1 MRLDHRTSRAT
12 ALAAAAALALA
23 ACGGNGGNGG
33 TGGDGGDGNGGGGG
47 DVEVFTW
54 WAAGSEKAGLDA
66 LVGVFEEQHPDF
78 TFVNGAVAGGAG
90 SAAKDLLQTRLQAQD
105 PPDTFQAHAGAEL
118 QDYIDAGQI
127 EDVSALYDEFGLTD
141 AFPADLVDRLRSE
154 DGAIY
159 SIPSNIHR
167 ANLVWANPTVLEDNG
182 IDPSATY
189 ADLDAWMADLDKL
202 EAAGVTPLSVATT
215 WTQVHLLET
224 VLLSSLGPDAYQGL
238 WDGSTDWE
246 GAEVTTALE
255 NFEKLMGYTN
265 TDRDGLDWPEAT
277 QMVIDG
283 NAAFN
288 VMGDWAVAAFE
299 EQDKAL
305 NTDFTVFPVPGSD
318 GVFDF
323 LADSFTRPVGAP
335 NPDGANAW
343 LETVGSLEGQV
354 AFNQAKGSIPARTDA
369 DPSEFSEYQ
378 QSAIEAFGTDTIVS
392 SLAHG
397 AAASISTLNAIS
409 DATSKF
415 TTGAS
420 DLAAF
425 QSELASAAA
434 G

>member
-1 MRLDHRTSRAT
+1 MTATVAT
-12 ALAAAAALALA
+12 AAVLGLTLA
-23 ACGGNGGNGG
+23 ACGGGDTGGEGNGG
-33 TGGDGGDGNGGGGG
+33 EGGGNR
-47 DVEVFTW
+47 VEVFTW

-66 LVGVFEEQHPDF
+66 LVGVFEEQHPDIE
-78 TFVNGAVAGGAG
+78 FVNGAVAGGAG

-105 PPDTFQAHAGAEL
+105 PPDTFQAHAGLEL
-118 QDYIDAGQI
+118 QDYIDAAQI
-127 EDVSALYDEFGLTD
+127 EDVSGLYDEFGLTD
-141 AFPADLVDRLRSE
+141 VFPQDLVDRLSTE

-167 ANLVWANPTVLEDNG
+167 ANVIWANPTVLEEND
-182 IDPSATY
+182 IDPEATY
-189 ADLDAWMADLDKL
+189 ADLDAWMADLEKL
-202 EAAGVTPLSVATT
+202 DQAGVTPLSVGTT

-224 VLLSSLGPDAYQGL
+224 VLLASLGAEAYNGL

-255 NFEKLMGYTN
+255 NFETIMGYTN
-265 TDRDGLDWPEAT
+265 DDRDGLDWPEAT

-283 NAAFN
+283 GAAFN

-305 NTDFTVFPVPGSD
+305 GTDFTAAPVPGTN

-323 LADSFTRPVGAP
+323 LADSFTLPVGAP
-335 NPDGANAW
+335 NPDGSRAW

-369 DPSEFSEYQ
+369 DPADFSEYQ
-378 QSAIEAFGTDTIVS
+378 QTAIESFANDTIVS

-397 AAASISTLNAIS
+397 AATPIATLNAVS

-420 DLAAF
+420 DLAGF
-425 QSELASAAA
+425 QSELAAAVQ